1 MLGIRTIRRLVGS
14 LRRRG
19 SERDLDDELGFH
31 LAMRIERN
39 TRAGMTPDAA
49 ARSAHARFGDIE
61 EVKTA
66 MRKANRP
73 TLKQLLWSPTA
84 IGAIATLL
92 VTVGVGMWFMGGPP
106 GDGSTGAGGDITMPR
121 PVERPNPNY
130 TPAAMEAKIQGAVIM
145 TCVVQ
150 VDGAC
155 TDIDVVE
162 SLDTRY
168 GLDNQATEA
177 LAKWRFEPGAR
188 HDEPVPVSVTVEMTF
203 TLR

>member
-1 MLGIRTIRRLVGS
+1 MLGIRTLRRLVGS

-39 TRAGMTPDAA
+39 TREGMTPDAA
-49 ARSAHARFGDIE
+49 ARSAHTRFGDIE

-92 VTVGVGMWFMGGPP
+92 VTVGAGMWFMGGPP
-106 GDGSTGAGGDITMPR
+106 GTGGDITMPW
-121 PVERPNPNY
+121 PVERPRPFY
-130 TPAAMEAKIQGAVIM
+130 TPAPLEAKIQGAVIM

-150 VDGAC
+150 LDGAC

-168 GLDNQATEA
+168 GLDNQAAEA

>member
-1 MLGIRTIRRLVGS
+1 MLGIRTLRRLVGS

-19 SERDLDDELGFH
+19 RERDPDDELGFH

-39 TRAGMTPDAA
+39 TREGMTPDAA
-49 ARSAHARFGDIE
+49 VHNAHTRFGDIE

-73 TLKQLLWSPTA
+73 TLTQLLWSPTA

-92 VTVGVGMWFMGGPP
+92 VTVGAGMWFMGGPP
-106 GDGSTGAGGDITMPR
+106 GTGGDHAAARRTAEALLHPGSAGGQ
-121 PVERPNPNY
+121 V
-130 TPAAMEAKIQGAVIM
+130 QGAVIM

-150 VDGAC
+150 LDGAC

-168 GLDNQATEA
+168 GLDNQAAEA

-188 HDEPVPVSVTVEMTF
+188 HDEPVPVWVTVEIIF

>member
-39 TRAGMTPDAA
+39 TREGMTPDAA
-49 ARSAHARFGDIE
+49 VHNAHTRFGDIE

-73 TLKQLLWSPTA
+73 TLTQLLWSPTA

-92 VTVGVGMWFMGGPP
+92 VTVGAGMWLMGEPP
-106 GDGSTGAGGDITMPR
+106 GADGDITMPR
-121 PVERPNPNY
+121 PIEQANPNY
-130 TPAAMEAKIQGAVIM
+130 TPAAMEIKIQGAVIM
-145 TCVVQ
+145 TCIVQ
-150 VDGAC
+150 FDGAC

-168 GLDNQATEA
+168 GLDDQATKA